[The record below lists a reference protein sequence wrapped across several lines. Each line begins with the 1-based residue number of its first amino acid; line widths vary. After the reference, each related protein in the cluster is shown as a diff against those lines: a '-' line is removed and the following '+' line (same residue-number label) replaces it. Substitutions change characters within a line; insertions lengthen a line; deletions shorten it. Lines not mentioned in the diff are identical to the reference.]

1 MKYGWG
7 RAPYVLSR
15 QQPSETLLRPQQ
27 HFDSLLCLGAG
38 EGDGEVCERAV
49 GGGGEESGFDA
60 VYFVG
65 GRRGGGRRRVGTGMS
80 LPRVEQ
86 GLRQPFVC
94 TQDKLATEATNRGRR
109 RVAGIGVPALQNG
122 QRPAGVGTPALQN
135 GQRPAGVGTP
145 ALQSRTKRRG
155 CGDIPAVHFTRGG
168 GGL

>member
-1 MKYGWG
+1 
-7 RAPYVLSR
+7 
-15 QQPSETLLRPQQ
+15 
-27 HFDSLLCLGAG
+27 
-38 EGDGEVCERAV
+38 
-49 GGGGEESGFDA
+49 
-60 VYFVG
+60 
-65 GRRGGGRRRVGTGMS
+65 MS

-122 QRPAGVGTPALQN
+122 QRPAGVGTPALQ
-135 GQRPAGVGTP
+135 
-145 ALQSRTKRRG
+145 SRTKRRG